1 MTQKFDEIMRA
12 LRADSYAPIYV
23 LCGDE
28 PYYSDQ
34 VYDFIAA
41 NALDEMAREFDQ
53 QVLYGRDLQGA
64 DISPVIG
71 AARGFAMMG
80 GRKVIIVREAQV
92 IKKWDALSAYLDNI
106 MPQTVLVI
114 CYNGKPDKRQ
124 GLWKKAAEH
133 PQVVWLQSDKLRDY
147 EVERWINAYIVDFNK
162 AQADKGKSSVTIDP
176 KVAPLLAD
184 HIGTDLSAI
193 VGALKKL
200 IDGRPEGVSTIDAA
214 LVERNIGISK
224 DYNIMELQAAL
235 IRGDIAKA
243 NRIAQYFAGSKDHP
257 MIRELAPLFTFFS
270 NLLMYH
276 YLPDKS
282 QANVAKELGINPYF
296 VKDYTAAARRY
307 PAGKT
312 FLIIGYLRETDA
324 RLKGI
329 NNPSAKDADLWKELR
344 CAPWTRSQQADC
356 AGNQPPPAVRRAYVR
371 QTPDTAPGTHP
382 FRLVTLPPLSDKSY

>member
-1 MTQKFDEIMRA
+1 MKT
-12 LRADSYAPIYV
+12 LRAGQFAPVYI

-28 PYYSDQ
+28 PYYADR
-34 VYDFIAA
+34 VYEFVAA

-53 QVLYGRDLQGA
+53 QVLYGRDLPGA

-80 GRKVIIVREAQV
+80 GRKVLIVREAQA
-92 IKKWDALSAYLDNI
+92 IKKWEALGAYLDNL

-114 CYNGKPDKRQ
+114 CYSGKPDKRQ
-124 GLWKKAAEH
+124 GIWKKAAEH

-147 EVERWINAYIVDFNK
+147 EVERWINGYIQEYNQRLQVTGYGLRVD
-162 AQADKGKSSVTIDP
+162 P
-176 KVAPLLAD
+176 RVAPLLAD
-184 HIGTDLSAI
+184 HLGTDLSAI
-193 VGALKKL
+193 VGALQKL
-200 IDGRPEGVSTIDAA
+200 IDGRPEGVNTIDAA

-235 IRGDIAKA
+235 IRGDIVKA
-243 NRIAQYFAGSKDHP
+243 NQITQYFATSKDHP
-257 MIRELAPLFTFFS
+257 MIREMAPLFTFFS

-276 YLPDKS
+276 YLADKS

-296 VKDYTAAARRY
+296 VKDYVTAAKRY

-312 FLIIGYLRETDA
+312 FLIIGYLRDTDA

-329 NNPSAKDADLWKELR
+329 NNPSAKDADLWKELIFKIM
-344 CAPWTRSQQADC
+344 
-356 AGNQPPPAVRRAYVR
+356 
-371 QTPDTAPGTHP
+371 H
-382 FRLVTLPPLSDKSY
+382 

>member
-1 MTQKFDEIMRA
+1 MVNKFDEIMRA
-12 LRADSYAPIYV
+12 LRADSYTPIYV

-28 PYYSDQ
+28 PYYADQ
-34 VYDFIAA
+34 VYDFIVA

-92 IKKWDALSAYLDNI
+92 IKKWEAFGAYLDNI
-106 MPQTVLVI
+106 MPQTVLVL

-124 GLWKKAAEH
+124 GIWKKAAEH

-162 AQADKGKSSVTIDP
+162 SQADKGKLSVTIDP

-193 VGALKKL
+193 VGALQKL
-200 IDGRPEGVSTIDAA
+200 IDGRPEGVNTIDAA

-243 NRIAQYFAGSKDHP
+243 NRIAQYFAGCKDHP

-276 YLPDKS
+276 YMPVK
-282 QANVAKELGINPYF
+282 APATVAKELGINPYF
-296 VKDYTAAARRY
+296 VKDYEMAAKRY
-307 PAGKT
+307 PAAKT
-312 FLIIGYLRETDA
+312 FLIVGYLRDIDA

-329 NNPSAKDADLWKELR
+329 NNPSAKDADLWKELIFKIM
-344 CAPWTRSQQADC
+344 
-356 AGNQPPPAVRRAYVR
+356 
-371 QTPDTAPGTHP
+371 H
-382 FRLVTLPPLSDKSY
+382 